1 MSAMDHR
8 LRIAWASIARTSFA
22 LLMVVITIPAFSQKT
37 AELDY
42 LIRFAGPFSSVQEKY
57 IHEVLQGHES
67 GLGIWVDALNA
78 QLKVRTH
85 LPLDRAALQSEWS
98 PQGMVITELVRL
110 NGGLQSERSDV
121 PNVNDGFPQFIDTG
135 NPAADNAAYAAA
147 KEAWIAAHR
156 KAGEVPSAPVV
167 PE

>member
-1 MSAMDHR
+1 MAVMTMS
-8 LRIAWASIARTSFA
+8 SFA
-22 LLMVVITIPAFSQKT
+22 QKT

-42 LIRFAGPFSSVQEKY
+42 LIRFAGPLSSVQEKY
-57 IHEVLQGHES
+57 IHEVLQGHEP

-78 QLKVRTH
+78 QVKVRTH
-85 LPLDRAALQSEWS
+85 LPLDRTALQSEWS
-98 PQGMVITELVRL
+98 PQGTVITDLVRL
-110 NGGLQSERSDV
+110 NGGLQLERSDV
-121 PNVNDGFPQFIDTG
+121 PDTTDGYPHFIDTG

-156 KAGEVPSAPVV
+156 KEGEVPSAPVV

>member
-1 MSAMDHR
+1 MSAMVYR
-8 LRIAWASIARTSFA
+8 LPIAWTSMMRASFA
-22 LLMVVITIPAFSQKT
+22 LFMVGMTLPSWAQKPP
-37 AELDY
+37 EIDY
-42 LIRFAGPFSSVQEKY
+42 LIRFAGPLSSVQEKY
-57 IHEVLQGHES
+57 IHEVLQGHEP
-67 GLGIWVDALNA
+67 GLGIWVDPLNA

-85 LPLDRAALQSEWS
+85 LPLDRAAIQSEWS

-110 NGGLQSERSDV
+110 NGGLQLDRSDV
-121 PNVNDGFPQFIDTG
+121 PNVYDGFPQVFDTG